1 MSSNITNYHATRVLH
16 KVRDS
21 LIDKINY
28 EEENADTPKV
38 KYHDGAHWGYV
49 QGLSD
54 SCDIIE
60 KHIRQEIG
68 KMS

>member
-1 MSSNITNYHATRVLH
+1 MKDFTNSYIALALN
-16 KVRDS
+16 KVRNTI
-21 LIDKINY
+21 IDKITY

-60 KHIRQEIG
+60 KYIKQEID

>member
-1 MSSNITNYHATRVLH
+1 MKDLTRTYVALALSEA
-16 KVRDS
+16 RNTI
-21 LIDKINY
+21 IDKIHY
-28 EEENADTPKV
+28 EEEHADTPKV

-60 KHIRQEIG
+60 KHIE
-68 KMS
+68 KHKSKKS

>member
-1 MSSNITNYHATRVLH
+1 MKDFTNSYIALALN
-16 KVRDS
+16 KVRNTI
-21 LIDKINY
+21 IDKITY

-60 KHIRQEIG
+60 KYIKQEIG

>member
-1 MSSNITNYHATRVLH
+1 MKDFTNSYIALALN
-16 KVRDS
+16 KVRNTI
-21 LIDKINY
+21 IDKITY

-54 SCDIIE
+54 SCNIIE
-60 KHIRQEIG
+60 KYIKQEID